1 MARGNRR
8 SYTGKLKFQ
17 VVLEVLRGSKTMGQV
32 ARAYGVH
39 PITITNWK
47 KEFMQKGSEIF
58 GRQGSIADNEK
69 RIGELERLIGQKEI
83 EIALLKNFLA
93 GSSPGRRRLS

>member
-17 VVLEVLRGSKTMGQV
+17 VVLEVLRGGKTMGQV
-32 ARAYGVH
+32 ARIYGVH

-47 KEFMQKGSEIF
+47 K
-58 GRQGSIADNEK
+58 
-69 RIGELERLIGQKEI
+69 
-83 EIALLKNFLA
+83 
-93 GSSPGRRRLS
+93 